1 MVILALFA
9 VAIVLGRVLVLEAP
23 VIGNIWG
30 DEEPTFSVPT
40 LPFPTILSR
49 SRGHAPS
56 CLLSH
61 TLAAFLALTFADVFV
76 LQPSKFG
83 PDTSGQTSFHLRW

>member
-30 DEEPTFSVPT
+30 AVWTNE
-40 LPFPTILSR
+40 
-49 SRGHAPS
+49 
-56 CLLSH
+56 
-61 TLAAFLALTFADVFV
+61 
-76 LQPSKFG
+76 
-83 PDTSGQTSFHLRW
+83 